1 MLHILVVEDDSALAE
16 ALETTLSAEGFKVSK
31 ARDGEEGLKM
41 VKKDKPDLILLDIV
55 MPKMDG
61 ITMMERLQEKPATKS
76 IPIIFLTNLSDVD
89 TISKVV
95 RQGMFDYLVKTEWD
109 INELVELVKKRL
121 KKK

>member
-1 MLHILVVEDDSALAE
+1 MSKILVVEDDVALLE
-16 ALETTLSAEGFKVSK
+16 ALETTLASEGFKVAK
-31 ARDGEEGLKM
+31 ARDGEAGLTM

-61 ITMMERLQEKPATKS
+61 ITMMEKLQEKPATKN
-76 IPIIFLTNLSDVD
+76 IPIIFLTNLSDVE

-109 INELVELVKKRL
+109 INELVALVKKRV